1 MSKIKKGDKVKVLL
15 GKDKGREGE
24 VERVLPKEGAVL
36 ITDLNIYKKHVK
48 GGVSGQ
54 KSGIYEVPRPLPIS
68 KVALIC
74 PKCKKQTRVGFKDVD
89 GQKVRVCRKCEREID
104 TK

>member
-1 MSKIKKGDKVKVLL
+1 MLKIKKGDKVKVLM
-15 GKDKGREGE
+15 GKDRGREGE
-24 VERVLPKEGAVL
+24 VEKVLPKEGAVL
-36 ITDLNIYKKHVK
+36 IPDLNIYKRHVK

-54 KSGIYEVPRPLPIS
+54 KSGIYEVPRPFPVS

-74 PKCKKQTRVGFKDVD
+74 PKCKKQTRVGFKKVD
-89 GQKVRVCRKCEREID
+89 GEKVRICKKCKREID